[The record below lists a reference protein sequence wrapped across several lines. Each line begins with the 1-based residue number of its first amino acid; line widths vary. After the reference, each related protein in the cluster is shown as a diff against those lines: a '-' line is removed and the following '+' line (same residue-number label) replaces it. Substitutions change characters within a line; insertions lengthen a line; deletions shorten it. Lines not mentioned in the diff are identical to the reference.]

1 MITSVITLT
10 VVVPVLIVAILLTF
24 IRLVK
29 GPNLPDRVVALD
41 LLATIGISLIAAYAI
56 ATQEPAILDIAI
68 VLALISFLGTI
79 AFAYY
84 IEQKI

>member
-1 MITSVITLT
+1 MTSMITLT
-10 VVVPVLIVAILLTF
+10 VVLPVLVVAILLTLT
-24 IRLVK
+24 RLIK

-56 ATQEPAILDIAI
+56 ATEEPAILDIAI